1 MAENTSKRKRKRRVN
16 KKQEQVTNTEDTK
29 ISLEQLDR
37 QKLIET
43 IDRVKSIKKIEWG
56 GGKPTGEKTE
66 DGKDII
72 QWPYPIYPDGLFES
86 LYLLGSDYD
95 YIKNMKDIKDK
106 DISTMSL
113 EEIRTFLTHIA
124 RGERFCDGLLEG
136 YVENGLLAKA
146 LERILELHDSQTEG
160 QEILQQDK

>member
-1 MAENTSKRKRKRRVN
+1 MAEKTSKRKRRKPVN
-16 KKQEQVTNTEDTK
+16 KKQEQP
-29 ISLEQLDR
+29 DR

-43 IDRVKSIKKIEWG
+43 IDLVKSIEKIEWG

-72 QWPYPIYPDGLFES
+72 QWPYPIYPEGLFES
-86 LYLLGSDYD
+86 LYTLGSDHD
-95 YIKNMKDIKDK
+95 YIKNMEDIKDK

-124 RGERFCDGLLEG
+124 RGERFCDGLLAG
-136 YVENGLLAKA
+136 YVENGLLVKA
-146 LERILELHDSQTEG
+146 LERILELYDSQAED
-160 QEILQQDK
+160 QKLLK